1 MKKYSAMIMYTI
13 DTKHPDRQYME
24 NKSTSIVH
32 TFSDVYSFP
41 VEKRSSFWYNAE
53 KDDMIHYIKN
63 DLRLIAGGGYDCK
76 HIHNV
81 KFDIMEV

>member
-13 DTKHPDRQYME
+13 DTEHPDRQYME
-24 NKSTSIVH
+24 NKSTSIIR
-32 TFSDVYSFP
+32 TYSDVYYFP
-41 VEKRSSFWYNAE
+41 VEEKRSVWYNAE
-53 KDDMIHYIKN
+53 KEAIINYIKR
-63 DLRLIAGGGYDCK
+63 DLRIVAGGGYDSK